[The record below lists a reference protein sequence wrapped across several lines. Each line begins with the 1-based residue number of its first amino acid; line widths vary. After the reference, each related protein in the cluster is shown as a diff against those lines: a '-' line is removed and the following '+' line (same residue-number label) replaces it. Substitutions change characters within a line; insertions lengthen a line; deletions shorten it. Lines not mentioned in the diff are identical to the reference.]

1 MIHNNVRANRF
12 RVCGTRPRDTRN
24 KDVTQQPGEGDYAAA
39 ATGSVKSPPNPKAN
53 REEEE
58 EEEERKR
65 GRWSCSGVVALGGP
79 TPLRTTQRAHKN
91 RIDSSREINHV
102 KLKSRGLS
110 GTYIRRTKHY
120 HVTGRILGE
129 GRRISDLVSRLS

>member
-1 MIHNNVRANRF
+1 MVGKAVIHNTVRANRF

-39 ATGSVKSPPNPKAN
+39 ATGSVKSPPNPRAN

-65 GRWSCSGVVALGGP
+65 GRWSCS
-79 TPLRTTQRAHKN
+79 RSRRAGWPDTSADHPARSQKQN
-91 RIDSSREINHV
+91 RFQP
-102 KLKSRGLS
+102 
-110 GTYIRRTKHY
+110 
-120 HVTGRILGE
+120 
-129 GRRISDLVSRLS
+129 